1 MSQYPT
7 PEIENNNNKKR
18 NEDIIKAIHIQIRRT

>member
-7 PEIENNNNKKR
+7 PEIENNNKKC
-18 NEDIIKAIHIQIRRT
+18 NEDIIKAIRIQIRRT